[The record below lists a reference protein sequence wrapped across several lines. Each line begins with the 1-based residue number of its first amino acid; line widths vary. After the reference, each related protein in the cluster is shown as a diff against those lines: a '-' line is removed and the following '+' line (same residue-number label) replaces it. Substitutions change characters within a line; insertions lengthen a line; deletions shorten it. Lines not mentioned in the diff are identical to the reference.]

1 MAYITR
7 REYWHA
13 TVRNKKGAE
22 QTRYFEDKAAA
33 EAWAGSSLIK
43 LEKAGE
49 VWQARV
55 RKKGWPTESKSFR
68 TKTEADAWAKQVEA
82 GMERGVY
89 QSASDAG
96 RTTLRDL
103 IKDFK
108 TEFAPHHYRVRQ
120 DEKEAWRYQL
130 ARLDSALGEYSLAA
144 IDQKLVAKFRDER
157 LKGTAERPSV
167 SESTVRKEI
176 YMLSKVLGFAQNEK
190 GITLPRGNPVEKIR
204 KPSDSAGRDRRLTAD
219 EWTAFTNECKKSRN
233 PWLWSAVQL
242 AVETAMRQ
250 GELLGLTWSQV
261 DRKRKLILLLD
272 PEKIKNEEPRAVP
285 LSPAALELLDKLPRS
300 TTGKVL
306 PVERLTLYHAFSYA
320 CDRAKIRNFTFH
332 DLRHE
337 ALSRL
342 AERGDFSVL
351 ELAAVSGHKT
361 LQMLKRYTHLQAER
375 LADKLAKKRTK
386 RA

>member
-43 LEKAGE
+43 LEKSGE

-68 TKTEADAWAKQVEA
+68 TKTEADAWAKQIEA

-89 QSASDAG
+89 QSASDAE

-130 ARLDSALGEYSLAA
+130 ARLDDVLGEYSLAA

-157 LKGTAERPSV
+157 IKGTADRPSV
-167 SESTVRKEI
+167 SDSTVRKEI

-190 GITLPRGNPVEKIR
+190 GHHVAQR
-204 KPSDSAGRDRRLTAD
+204 
-219 EWTAFTNECKKSRN
+219 
-233 PWLWSAVQL
+233 
-242 AVETAMRQ
+242 
-250 GELLGLTWSQV
+250 
-261 DRKRKLILLLD
+261 
-272 PEKIKNEEPRAVP
+272 
-285 LSPAALELLDKLPRS
+285 
-300 TTGKVL
+300 
-306 PVERLTLYHAFSYA
+306 
-320 CDRAKIRNFTFH
+320 
-332 DLRHE
+332 
-337 ALSRL
+337 
-342 AERGDFSVL
+342 
-351 ELAAVSGHKT
+351 
-361 LQMLKRYTHLQAER
+361 
-375 LADKLAKKRTK
+375 
-386 RA
+386 